1 MMALG
6 AAGLV
11 IVLALT
17 DRRVIA
23 LLLALVGFLVT
34 CRHQDKEQQ
43 ASLLKVFLQ
52 TLRQIAA
59 ISPPSSSGVRR
70 PGSAQTAFPC
80 RRTRGSSQ
88 GVQHVASPDDPG
100 LPVDAQH
107 TNSSV

>member
-11 IVLALT
+11 AVLAMT

-34 CRHQDKEQQ
+34 CRRQDKEQQ

-52 TLRQIAA
+52 TLRDIAV
-59 ISPPSSSGVRR
+59 ISPPSASGARR
-70 PGSAQTAFPC
+70 LGPAQTAFP
-80 RRTRGSSQ
+80 RGSSR
-88 GVQHVASPDDPG
+88 GVQHAASPDDPD